1 MPTRAAERPGLG
13 DAARQAAEHA
23 SALARLEIQLALAE
37 LKGKLAALGLGIGL
51 AVGGGLLALFGLGFA
66 FATAAAA
73 IAIVLPTWAAL
84 LIVTG
89 GLLGGAGLLAIVGL
103 AAIKRGSPPVP
114 ELAIEEAKRTTAALR
129 SNGSH

>member
-1 MPTRAAERPGLG
+1 MPTHASERPGLG
-13 DAARQAAEHA
+13 EAARGAAEHA
-23 SALARLEIQLALAE
+23 SALARLEVQLALAE
-37 LKGKLAALGLGIGL
+37 IKRKLVALGLGIGL
-51 AVGGGLLALFGLGFA
+51 VLGAALLALFGLGFA

-73 IAIVLPTWAAL
+73 IATVLPTWAAL

-89 GLLGGAGLLAIVGL
+89 ALLGGAGTLVALGL

-114 ELAIEEAKRTTAALR
+114 ELAIEEAKRTTQALR